1 MADTDRRELVRNAVS
16 FLSEFTTQQAP
27 LAQRVQFL
35 EAKGLSGPEIEEAM
49 KQAASQTTRS
59 QPAAQ
64 PHNNFQSPYVTYGPA
79 SYPSQQW
86 DWRDYFITAVISGSV
101 VYGAVSL
108 FKKYLQPHLIP
119 PAATAYE
126 QDRDGLTAQFD
137 AAEALLKE
145 IQAETEAVKSAVY
158 EQNERVNKVTKD
170 VESVVVE
177 MREGESKTRDEMR
190 EIRDEVE
197 NIREMLPKMIEKNKE
212 SQKESLSELQ
222 QELKSL
228 KALLLSRGSA
238 PLTSSPSTP
247 IPLLASRPSIPSW
260 QLASSAP
267 VPSTAESLP
276 SSTSL
281 NGDPGLRK
289 FTLEERL
296 RASFSVG
303 DASNTTSPAISSR
316 ASPVSNTV
324 VVTQHPLSPTSI
336 PLPASPALLPTA
348 SPPPQVF
355 DTHPSDLPADPSPLS
370 LAAIHLQDASE
381 EGPHATSTTE
391 VLQAVVQVPLPPNVE
406 EAPVAEYPV
415 IQDSQSGDIDG
426 TTDDLVH
433 TDASASNVPEVH
445 SSDSGGIDG
454 NADIPIHTD
463 SSASHVSEIQDSN
476 SGDIDGNA
484 DIPIQIEV
492 LTSDGDGDGE
502 KTEQPPEIPPTVPS
516 SKCSEADVEALQERL
531 RLVEQRFSDVS
542 TSFKKLQA
550 ERSAVDDV
558 IRELTPLED
567 ADDATVLRD
576 YLSNMNMKT
585 ELTQDELQRL
595 NGKLTRQEERIEE
608 LRDTHRL
615 ETRSQLD
622 QIHKL
627 RQQLN
632 EAEAL
637 VAASQTSASL
647 MEEETGK
654 QTAEIERLA
663 VEVAKAKE
671 VAKEEEEKR
680 VKAISLLKTVR
691 QKLVKAEKDRDDAL
705 KEIGESK
712 ERDRQERD
720 KERLERARLQSEI
733 DAVNAEREKAVTGL
747 RTQFDK
753 EVAAVKD
760 RSEKE
765 LSTTRAQF
773 EVEIAA
779 LKMSHSTELTLKKSQ
794 IATLEASVNNLS
806 RENRTFFEQLQ
817 IRQAELESS
826 QHHVGTLQ
834 GQHTELQF
842 QLREAQDRL
851 TLLAEEISDLRG
863 EQETRPHGP
872 GAPQED
878 VSQLISTMEAKY
890 EARLAEIKR
899 NLVLAEKERTE
910 SEADWSRKLSDKSRE
925 TDELK
930 TILQSSAKLRE
941 EKESTTGVLKIEIE
955 KLTAEVQN
963 HQRHALELQLQVDR
977 MNNSEAS
984 FQLRISD
991 AQAEAEGYK
1000 SQLENLKAHEVQLR
1014 GHIKTLREELRKVQN
1029 SAALLERQ
1037 RNPGVG
1043 YWTSRTENTDS
1054 RVSVSPG
1061 SDLPL
1066 RAASPRPTSPAP
1078 SKGDEDINLEY
1089 LRNVILQFLEHK
1101 EMRPNLVRVLSIILR
1116 FTPQETRRLIAKV

>member
-1 MADTDRRELVRNAVS
+1 MFSQFRQAVEGFAQPQPRRSQDLNGDDNR
-16 FLSEFTTQQAP
+16 FT
-27 LAQRVQFL
+27 
-35 EAKGLSGPEIEEAM
+35 SGPPDAQSARQSQSTNQLADAALNNIRRSF
-49 KQAASQTTRS
+49 ASQR
-59 QPAAQ
+59 
-64 PHNNFQSPYVTYGPA
+64 
-79 SYPSQQW
+79 
-86 DWRDYFITAVISGSV
+86 SGS
-101 VYGAVSL
+101 
-108 FKKYLQPHLIP
+108 P
-119 PAATAYE
+119 
-126 QDRDGLTAQFD
+126 
-137 AAEALLKE
+137 
-145 IQAETEAVKSAVY
+145 
-158 EQNERVNKVTKD
+158 
-170 VESVVVE
+170 
-177 MREGESKTRDEMR
+177 
-190 EIRDEVE
+190 
-197 NIREMLPKMIEKNKE
+197 
-212 SQKESLSELQ
+212 
-222 QELKSL
+222 
-228 KALLLSRGSA
+228 LSRS
-238 PLTSSPSTP
+238 SSPVSSSISKSSNSTP
-247 IPLLASRPSIPSW
+247 
-260 QLASSAP
+260 
-267 VPSTAESLP
+267 
-276 SSTSL
+276 
-281 NGDPGLRK
+281 DPGLRK

-296 RASFSVG
+296 RASLSVG

-316 ASPVSNTV
+316 ASPASNAV
-324 VVTQHPLSPTSI
+324 VVTQHPLSPTAI
-336 PLPASPALLPTA
+336 PLPASPVILPTA
-348 SPPPQVF
+348 ASPLQVF
-355 DTHPSDLPADPSPLS
+355 DTQPSDPLPDPSPFS
-370 LAAIHLQDASE
+370 LGANHLQDASGK
-381 EGPHATSTTE
+381 GPHTTSTTE
-391 VLQAVVQVPLPPNVE
+391 VPQTLDQIPLPLSSEQAPATEYSVSLPKPIPVSAGTDENIQPPNDLPADIDTALPSEVHGSGFGDFDGNPDIPIHTE
-406 EAPVAEYPV
+406 VSASHVPEVHGPDSLDINGTADIFIHTDTSASHVPEALRS
-415 IQDSQSGDIDG
+415 DSGDVNGNASIPI
-426 TTDDLVH
+426 H
-433 TDASASNVPEVH
+433 TDASASHLPEVH
-445 SSDSGGIDG
+445 SLDSGDLDG
-454 NADIPIHTD
+454 NADIPVHTNA
-463 SSASHVSEIQDSN
+463 SASRLSEVQDSG
-476 SGDIDGNA
+476 SGDIDGNVYV
-484 DIPIQIEV
+484 PIQIQV
-492 LTSDGDGDGE
+492 LTSDGDGE
-502 KTEQPPEIPPTVPS
+502 KTEQPPEDSSTVPL
-516 SKCSEADVEALQERL
+516 SKYSEVDVEAIQERL

-550 ERSAVDDV
+550 ERSAVNDV

-615 ETRSQLD
+615 ETRSQSD
-622 QIHKL
+622 QIYKL

-637 VAASQTSASL
+637 VAASQASASHT
-647 MEEETGK
+647 EEETARRN
-654 QTAEIERLA
+654 AEIERLA

-712 ERDRQERD
+712 EKDRLERE
-720 KERLERARLQSEI
+720 KERAERARLQSEI
-733 DAVNAEREKAVTGL
+733 DAVNSEREKAVTGL

-753 EVAAVKD
+753 EVATVKE

-765 LSTTRAQF
+765 LSAARAQF

-779 LKMSHSTELTLKKSQ
+779 LKMSHSTELTLKRSQ
-794 IATLEASVNNLS
+794 IATLETSVNNLS
-806 RENRTFFEQLQ
+806 RKNMASFEQLQ

-834 GQHTELQF
+834 SQHTELQF

-863 EQETRPHGP
+863 EQEAQSHGP
-872 GAPQED
+872 GVSQED

-890 EARLAEIKR
+890 EARLAELKK
-899 NLVLAEKERTE
+899 NLILAEKERTE
-910 SEADWSRKLSDKSRE
+910 SEANWSRKLCDKGRE

-930 TILQSSAKLRE
+930 LILQSSARLRE
-941 EKESTTGVLKIEIE
+941 EKESTTGVLKSEIE

-963 HQRHALELQLQVDR
+963 HQRHALELQLRVDR
-977 MNNSEAS
+977 MNDAETS

-1000 SQLENLKAHEVQLR
+1000 NQLENLKAHEVQLR

-1043 YWTSRTENTDS
+1043 YWTSRIENTDS
-1054 RVSVSPG
+1054 RASISSG
-1061 SDLPL
+1061 SEVPS
-1066 RAASPRPTSPAP
+1066 RAASPGPTSSTP

-1116 FTPQETRRLIAKV
+1116 FTPQETRRLIAKVQ